1 MTPTSPSP
9 PRPRRRE
16 HAPRLALAA
25 LALLAPPLAAEE
37 KPELVIYTYD
47 SFTSEWGPGP
57 AIAKNF
63 EATCDC
69 TVRFVGAGDGA
80 ALLGAAEARGQRAA
94 RPTSC
99 SGSTPT

>member
-1 MTPTSPSP
+1 MLAQSSPSP
-9 PRPRRRE
+9 RSRSSRRRS
-16 HAPRLALAA
+16 AA
-25 LALLAPPLAAEE
+25 DE

-57 AIAKNF
+57 AIAKAF
-63 EATCDC
+63 EATCGC

-80 ALLGAAEARGQRAA
+80 ALLSRLKLEGKRVA